1 MWGHVAPEF
10 SMSNVGEHVHEV
22 RAGSHVARVF
32 GSHEGA
38 RCDEERC
45 VNVKDHISPAILH
58 NALNKPR
65 LALPVALSCPLPP
78 YYIM

>member
-10 SMSNVGEHVHEV
+10 SIPNVGEHVHV
-22 RAGSHVARVF
+22 QAHTHARTHD
-32 GSHEGA
+32 GTHKGA
-38 RCDEERC
+38 RCEERC

-65 LALPVALSCPLPP
+65 LALPVALSCPLPH
-78 YYIM
+78 YYVM